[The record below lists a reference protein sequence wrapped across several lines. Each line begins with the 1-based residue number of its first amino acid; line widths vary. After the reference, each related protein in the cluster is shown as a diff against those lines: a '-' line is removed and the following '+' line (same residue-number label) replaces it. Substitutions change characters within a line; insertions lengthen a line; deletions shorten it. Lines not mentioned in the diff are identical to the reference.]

1 MLESLHALLQDDIQF
16 VVGSFLL
23 VSLVM
28 LIAAIVIVKRCEN
41 LTEDTTEFFTA
52 PSQLDSYLH

>member
-1 MLESLHALLQDDIQF
+1 MFESFHALLQDDVQF

-28 LIAAIVIVKRCEN
+28 LIVAIVLIKRCEH
-41 LTEDTTEFFTA
+41 LVEDTTEFFTA

>member
-1 MLESLHALLQDDIQF
+1 MLESFHALLQDDIQF

-41 LTEDTTEFFTA
+41 LAEDTTEIFTA

>member
-1 MLESLHALLQDDIQF
+1 MLESLHNLFQDDVQF

-28 LIAAIVIVKRCEN
+28 LIVAIVIIKRCEH
-41 LTEDTTEFFTA
+41 LVEDTTEFFTA

>member
-1 MLESLHALLQDDIQF
+1 MLESFHALFQDDVQF

-23 VSLVM
+23 LSLVM
-28 LIAAIVIVKRCEN
+28 LIVAVVIIKRCEN
-41 LTEDTTEFFTA
+41 LVEDTTEFFTA

>member
-1 MLESLHALLQDDIQF
+1 MLESIYALFQDDVQF

-28 LIAAIVIVKRCEN
+28 LVTAIIIIKRC
-41 LTEDTTEFFTA
+41 TGFVEDTTEFFTA
-52 PSQLDSYLH
+52 TSQLDSYLH

>member
-1 MLESLHALLQDDIQF
+1 MLESLHTLLQDDVQF

-28 LIAAIVIVKRCEN
+28 LIVAIVMVKRSEN
-41 LTEDTTEFFTA
+41 LVEDTTELFTA